1 MPWWLAL
8 GHAGRHHAE
17 SAVSPCRAFLERP
30 AVLID
35 RYLIRETTSSF
46 SAVAI
51 ILMVVFLAYSL
62 TRFLADAAGGL
73 LNAPEVAQLTL
84 YKAIIALEVLLPL
97 ALYFGVIVACG
108 RLNGHGEL
116 VALRA
121 GGVALRRIYRPLI
134 LLALGLALAV
144 GALSTHLRPAVYARM
159 YELKAQAEAASELD
173 RIKPRRF
180 YLYEAQDRSVYV
192 ESIRGGGHDLRGIF
206 IRTRTADGI
215 EILAA
220 PRGTLTPF
228 VTPTRHRLVL
238 HDASI
243 YQVADEPPDVLGRFD
258 ELTLALAAQT
268 AASREYRT
276 KSAPSEHLH
285 GSSNPDDRA
294 ELQWR
299 LSTPLSTFLLTL
311 AGLALVD
318 QRPRQGR
325 FARLPAAIGVYAV
338 YYNLLGLARTWVEQD
353 IVPHLWWAPALLALG
368 IALAVVNGLRRQG
381 LQHA

>member
-1 MPWWLAL
+1 MPWRLAL

-17 SAVSPCRAFLERP
+17 SAVSPCRAFPERP

-62 TRFLADAAGGL
+62 TRFLAEPQGSAERSRSRPVDPLQGHHRPGGAPAARAVLRCDRGL
-73 LNAPEVAQLTL
+73 RTPERTRRT
-84 YKAIIALEVLLPL
+84 
-97 ALYFGVIVACG
+97 G
-108 RLNGHGEL
+108 R
-116 VALRA
+116 LRA
-121 GGVALRRIYRPLI
+121 GGVARRIYRPLI

-144 GALSTHLRPAVYARM
+144 GALDASASGGLRRMTSSRHRRKRPRNSTGSSHDAFISTKRGSQRLSNRSAAAGAICVASSSARAPPTASKSWLRRAR
-159 YELKAQAEAASELD
+159 
-173 RIKPRRF
+173 
-180 YLYEAQDRSVYV
+180 
-192 ESIRGGGHDLRGIF
+192 
-206 IRTRTADGI
+206 
-215 EILAA
+215 
-220 PRGTLTPF
+220 TLTPF

-243 YQVADEPPDVLGRFD
+243 YQAPTSHRTCSAVRRIDLGARRADGGESRIPDQVGAIGR
-258 ELTLALAAQT
+258 
-268 AASREYRT
+268 
-276 KSAPSEHLH
+276 LH

-368 IALAVVNGLRRQG
+368 IAFAVVNGLRRQG